1 MKNHKIIMHF
11 TLYAYF
17 SKYVTH
23 YLYAIPHY
31 FTSIYFTSDKSA
43 PLTSFQR
50 MFWPAKPFRQAQS
63 LTMESLSE

>member
-1 MKNHKIIMHF
+1 MKNNKIIMHF

-31 FTSIYFTSDKSA
+31 FT
-43 PLTSFQR
+43 
-50 MFWPAKPFRQAQS
+50 
-63 LTMESLSE
+63 